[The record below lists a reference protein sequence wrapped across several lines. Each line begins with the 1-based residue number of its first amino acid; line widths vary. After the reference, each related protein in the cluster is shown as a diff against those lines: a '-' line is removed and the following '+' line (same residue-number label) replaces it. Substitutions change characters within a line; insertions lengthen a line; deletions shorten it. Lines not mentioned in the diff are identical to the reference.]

1 MASRQRQDVGRKL
14 LSHAEQA
21 IGAAG
26 SAQAR
31 LETDTFNMPAQA
43 LYKAVGY
50 IEKTRYPDD
59 EWDSGFTT
67 VLFEKWL

>member
-1 MASRQRQDVGRKL
+1 MASRQRQGVGRKL

-31 LETDTFNMPAQA
+31 LEADACASTLQGGR
-43 LYKAVGY
+43 LYR
-50 IEKTRYPDD
+50 ENPLSR
-59 EWDSGFTT
+59 
-67 VLFEKWL
+67 